1 MSPNKSSSKQSG
13 PTTKHGRLV
22 VYDREI
28 FIRIC
33 KRLVDGEDLRAIC
46 AEPGMPIGPVFLGW
60 IQDHKE
66 AREIH
71 RSARN
76 LESDR
81 MLSEEL
87 GLPAPTPGSEWE
99 EQVRA
104 NIERGWPADWIDRKY
119 VPPDWSKVYPEIGGP
134 PVLATE
140 SREAY
145 DNLINAMTQMLEPR
159 DLMELIWTKQA
170 TDAIWESQ
178 REGREKTGVPEA
190 MYQQRLQVEA
200 QYRRQRGAAEA
211 PVAKPATAL
220 DHSRGMRG
228 GFKYYQGLDVMQLR
242 KFKIHNNALRQ
253 IERWRDGLGAIARRL
268 PDRFIAEEILAER
281 YGVDLLADA
290 EIEAAAGES
299 VDADQADAPPR
310 DDAEI
315 AAPAAPAGER
325 AEVAAPLAPPLAPA
339 GEAAEAAHP
348 FAAAANATQPPPLAA
363 APDDME
369 AAGPMAA
376 VEAGVK
382 AAPSLA
388 SATESPEAAPPLA
401 PAADVAEAAPQRN
414 ELGYGSNAAAAA
426 AAEAS
431 SDLIPSADTAEAA
444 PAPPLA
450 HAGEKPD
457 GDCG

>member
-1 MSPNKSSSKQSG
+1 MSPNKPSSKQSG

-46 AEPGMPIGPVFLGW
+46 AEPGMPIGPMFLGW
-60 IQDHKE
+60 VQDHKE

-87 GLPAPTPGSEWE
+87 GLSAPTTGGEWE

-104 NIERGWPADWIDRKY
+104 NIARGWPADYIERGHI
-119 VPPDWSKVYPEIGGP
+119 PPDWRKVYPEIGGP
-134 PVLATE
+134 PVFSTE

-145 DNLINAMTQMLEPR
+145 DNLINSMTQMLEPR
-159 DLMELIWTKQA
+159 DEMELIWTKQA

-200 QYRRQRGAAEA
+200 QCRRQRGAAEA

-228 GFKYYQGLDVMQLR
+228 GFKYYQGFDVMQLR
-242 KFKIHNNALRQ
+242 KFKIHNSALRQ
-253 IERWRDGLGAIARRL
+253 IERWRDGLGATARRL
-268 PDRFIAEEILAER
+268 PDRFIAEELLAER

-290 EIEAAAGES
+290 EIDAAAGES
-299 VDADQADAPPR
+299 VDADQAHAPPH
-310 DDAEI
+310 DDAKI
-315 AAPAAPAGER
+315 AAPAAPAGEP
-325 AEVAAPLAPPLAPA
+325 AEVAPPLAPPLAPA

-348 FAAAANATQPPPLAA
+348 FAAA
-363 APDDME
+363 PDEME
-369 AAGPMAA
+369 AAGAMAA
-376 VEAGVK
+376 VATGVK

-444 PAPPLA
+444 PLA